1 MKQTGIQIINTFLR
15 DEQGQS
21 VVEYALLMTM
31 IGAVVVLTLTL
42 MGLSI
47 SRMIGVSDI
56 TVENYTS
63 WAFEKFKTKE

>member
-1 MKQTGIQIINTFLR
+1 MKALIDKFIR

-31 IGAVVVLTLTL
+31 IGAVAVLTLTM

-47 SRMIGVSDI
+47 SRVIGVSDV

-63 WAFEKFKTKE
+63 WAYEKFKTKE